1 MSWEDTIISLYGVAD
16 QLTTHVE
23 KNKQLSLQDAVNMP
37 EVKALR
43 EQVLGWFN
51 SKNNVQALLEGSEK
65 VRAETQKL
73 LRDIRARQ
81 ARGEKPTVADFTRLA
96 DLSEAD
102 HMLSKEALAKAIM
115 PMEILRFT
123 ISQFMPWLKLAARLT
138 LVAVPQARGLA
149 DNEIVKTALSV
160 GDGGAEAGTLERL
173 EEAVGQVLAGERP
186 LKQIAA
192 EYGIARGELLRAA
205 ARYSEA
211 GLAAVSQR

>member
-1 MSWEDTIISLYGVAD
+1 MSWEDTIVSLYGAAD

-23 KNKQLSLQDAVNMP
+23 KNNSLSLTDALNMP

-43 EQVLGWFN
+43 EQVLSWFN
-51 SKNNVQALLEGSEK
+51 QKNNVQALLEGSER
-65 VRAETQKL
+65 VRSETQKL

-81 ARGEKPTVADFTRLA
+81 ARGEKPTAADFTRLM

-123 ISQFMPWLKLAARLT
+123 VSQFMPWLKLAARLT
-138 LVAVPQARGLA
+138 LIAVPQARGLGENPVVRSVLSFA
-149 DNEIVKTALSV
+149 DREP
-160 GDGGAEAGTLERL
+160 EAGMLARL
-173 EEAVGQVLAGERP
+173 EDAVGQVLAGERP
-186 LKQIAA
+186 LKEIAQ
-192 EYGIARGELLRAA
+192 ELGISRGELLRAA

-211 GLAAVSQR
+211 GLAAVMQR